1 MLRLV
6 LLLACV
12 ACLGAER
19 PPNVVLILVDDL
31 GYGDLSCFGAK
42 DIQTP
47 QLDRLAAQGT
57 RFTDFYVAQAVC
69 TASRSA
75 RLTGC

>member
-12 ACLGAER
+12 ARLGADR

-31 GYGDLSCFGAK
+31 GYGDLGCFGAK
-42 DIQTP
+42 DIRTP
-47 QLDRLAAQGT
+47 QLDRLAA
-57 RFTDFYVAQAVC
+57 
-69 TASRSA
+69 
-75 RLTGC
+75 